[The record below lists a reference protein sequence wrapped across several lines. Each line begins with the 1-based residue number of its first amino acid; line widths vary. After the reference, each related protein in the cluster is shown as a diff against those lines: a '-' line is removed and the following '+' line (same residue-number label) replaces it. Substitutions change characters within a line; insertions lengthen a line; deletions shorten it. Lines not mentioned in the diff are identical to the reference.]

1 MQCYPIT
8 ENDTK
13 RKISMDSFRK
23 KLGIAS
29 VGKLY
34 GRESEESLLAS
45 AYWRFQKERTKKLI
59 VITGRSGSGKTAL
72 VEHGLLPT
80 IARSR
85 GFFVSAKFEE
95 GFVDQ
100 YYSVFI
106 VALKQYVEQ
115 FLTVSDEG
123 VMAATKQELLAAVGN
138 EARLLTDLVPVL
150 KQLVGEPSKGVSKMY
165 GLDAQN
171 RIRHLFCRTF
181 RVLSANAP
189 LVLFFDDVQWASA
202 ASCDLIRS
210 LLITEG
216 ISILIITAC
225 MTSREHGLYY
235 GATVVSAGD
244 DNEYGVA
251 ISKPYTN
258 IVPFKVIV
266 SRLEKEASVD
276 VEKLTVSALSLDSVS
291 EFLADLMS
299 RDERIVRPLSEILIA
314 RTEGTAFH
322 VMQLVR
328 LLIERGTIYKNIEY
342 DRWEWDKEALA
353 SNLSPA
359 DFFSYLREIIDNLP
373 RVVQEVLKVASC
385 MGDEIDDSAID
396 IILQTPTGSH
406 LKLAADRGLL
416 LFYPQCGGY
425 RFANTWI
432 RQSVFDLIPKDER
445 EEYFLKIGRKLWKSS
460 SPVALQKNVSVVVAL
475 LNKGS
480 SLLRDE
486 RERIRFA
493 ELNLVAGEK
502 AKAATSYA
510 SASAFFCKG
519 IQLMGSG
526 ERMWEEHYETMLA
539 LYNGASEV
547 EAVNGNYGAVV
558 EYIEEVIRFGRSID
572 DKLPAYTAFIKSMA
586 EQDNLQEAV
595 RVGCDIMAQLGEKIN
610 AENTSSF
617 AMTREVMMSKFAVR
631 GKSNTDIL
639 NLPCVRDAVSSDL
652 LQLLCLIFSVCYRS
666 SNGAMVVTACRAL
679 RLVMRSGLDD
689 SACIAFAHYAQVMCG
704 LGDTETGIR
713 FGDLALTLAEQMQ
726 SKHHLSQVQLIL
738 GVHVVH
744 WGKGVGDIESIVDML
759 RYSIQSALKV
769 GFIET
774 ASQATAWR
782 VCFAIILGES
792 LDDLAIEIDRCLHLV
807 RQHQKESTARLCL
820 MIQQFIQCIRGNA
833 KNPARLRGEA
843 LIFEQ
848 ALSDCLATSNLLW
861 ATGLR
866 YLAACLAYIFR
877 DMEHANTMLTDMNL
891 RPNSPKSSFVFKEL
905 TFQRA
910 LVAVELAK
918 AGTEARKNTKVA
930 QSVLKQITP
939 WMATSPGVLC
949 KKLFLEAELAV
960 LVREVNTKQVNVDE
974 DIVGLYLA
982 ASSAAEAQGNLHQDG
997 IILERLADYFVACRD
1012 DDRAVAMYERASNLF
1027 SDWGAYAK
1035 VEQLR
1040 HIIEKVSVQ
1049 CKH

>member
-1 MQCYPIT
+1 MQCYPIAET
-8 ENDTK
+8 DTK
-13 RKISMDSFRK
+13 RKLSMESFRN

-34 GRESEESLLAS
+34 GRESEESLLVS

-59 VITGRSGSGKTAL
+59 LISGLSGSGKTAL

-80 IARSR
+80 ISRNR

-115 FLTVSDEG
+115 FLAVSDER
-123 VMAATKQELLAAVGN
+123 VMAATKEELLAAVGS
-138 EARLLTDLVPVL
+138 EARLLTDLVPAL
-150 KQLVGEPSKGVSKMY
+150 KHLVGEPSKGASKMY

-171 RIRHLFCRTF
+171 RIRHLFCRSF

-189 LVLFFDDVQWASA
+189 LVLFLDDVQWAST

-216 ISILIITAC
+216 ISIFIIVAC
-225 MTSREHGLYY
+225 MTPSEQRLFQ
-235 GATVVSAGD
+235 GAGVVSAED
-244 DNEYGVA
+244 HDEYDVA
-251 ISKPYTN
+251 MSETYTK
-258 IVPFKVIV
+258 IVPFNVII
-266 SRLEKEASVD
+266 SRLEKESSVD
-276 VEKLTVSALSLDSVS
+276 VEKLTVSGMSLDSVS
-291 EFLADLMS
+291 EFLVDLMS
-299 RDERIVRPLSEILIA
+299 RDERVVRPLSEILVA
-314 RTEGTAFH
+314 RTEGIAFH
-322 VMQLVR
+322 VLQLVR

-342 DRWEWDKEALA
+342 HRWEWDKEALA
-353 SNLSPA
+353 SNLTPA
-359 DFFSYLREIIDNLP
+359 DFISYLREIIDKLP
-373 RVVQEVLKVASC
+373 RVVQEALKVASC

-406 LKLAADRGLL
+406 LKFAADRGLL
-416 LFYPQCGGY
+416 LFYTQYGGY
-425 RFANTWI
+425 RFANNWI
-432 RQSVFDLIPKDER
+432 RQSAFDLIPKGER

-460 SPVALQKNVSVVVAL
+460 SPVVLQKNVSMVVAL

-480 SLLRDE
+480 ILLKDE
-486 RERIRFA
+486 RERIRVA
-493 ELNLVAGEK
+493 ELNLMAGEK
-502 AKAATSYA
+502 AMAAASYG

-526 ERMWEEHYETMLA
+526 ERMWKDHYKTMLA
-539 LYNGASEV
+539 LYSAASEV
-547 EAVNGNYGAVV
+547 EAVNGNYESVI
-558 EYIEEVIRFGRSID
+558 EYIEEVIRFGRGID

-586 EQDNLQEAV
+586 EQDNLHEAV

-610 AENTSSF
+610 ADNTSSF

-631 GKSNTDIL
+631 GKSNSDIL
-639 NLPCVRDAVSSDL
+639 NLPHLRDPVSSDL

-666 SNGAMVVTACRAL
+666 SNGAMVVVACRAL

-689 SACIAFAHYAQVMCG
+689 SACIAFAQYAQVMCG
-704 LGDTETGIR
+704 LGDIETGIR

-759 RYSIQSALKV
+759 RYSIQSALEV

-774 ASQATAWR
+774 SSQATAWR

-792 LDDLAIEIDRCLHLV
+792 LVDLAKEIDRCLHLV
-807 RQHQKESTARLCL
+807 RQHHKESTARLCL
-820 MIQQFIQCIRGNA
+820 MIQQFIQCIIGKA

-843 LIFEQ
+843 LIFDQ
-848 ALSDCLATSNLLW
+848 ALSDCIATSNRLW

-877 DMEHANTMLTDMNL
+877 DMDHANTMLNDMNL

-918 AGTEARKNTKVA
+918 SGTDVRKNTKAA
-930 QSVLKQITP
+930 QTVLKRITP
-939 WMATSPGVLC
+939 WMTTSPGVLC

-960 LVREVNTKQVNVDE
+960 LGRDASTKQVHVDE
-974 DIVGLYLA
+974 DIVEMYLA
-982 ASSAAEAQGNLHQDG
+982 ASSAAEAQKNLHQDG
-997 IILERLADYFVACRD
+997 IILERLADYFVACHD
-1012 DDRAVAMYERASNLF
+1012 NDRAIDMYKRASGLF
-1027 SDWGAYAK
+1027 SGWGACAK
-1035 VEQLR
+1035 VDQLQQ
-1040 HIIEKVSVQ
+1040 IIEKIAV
-1049 CKH
+1049 